1 METQKNNLFKENQD
15 LKSEQVQQINFSYS
29 DLLSPAYDAYNN

>member
-15 LKSEQVQQINFSYS
+15 LKSEQVQQMNFSS
-29 DLLSPAYDAYNN
+29 KATL